1 MLCHSFR
8 SGSLAAIA
16 CVLMLAMPAE
26 AASPAPPA
34 VASAADSDPAKL
46 GWMQGA
52 PPAPD
57 RMVRFA
63 DGTYFTFPQL
73 RWSFAHFRELV
84 PTARI
89 SRGPGPVA
97 ELPEAPR
104 ADLAGVTF
112 VPTGGSQPVNW
123 VSAFDAIYGD
133 GVLVLHKGRV
143 VYERYNGVMN
153 RSQPHIAFSLTK
165 SFFGTL
171 AEMMIESGELDDRQT
186 VAHYLPE
193 LASSGFG
200 NATVRQVMDMTTG
213 LYYDEDYASPR
224 SGVVAFGT
232 AVGIMPPPPGYQG
245 PATSTDY
252 LKTIKPEGQ
261 HGVRF
266 DYQSVDTEVLGWIM
280 ARITGK
286 PAHRLLEERIFSK
299 LGAEQDAAIV
309 IDRAGM
315 AFAAGGLNLTLRD
328 LARFAE
334 MIRNDG
340 RFNGQQIVPA
350 AVVAGIHQGASKADF
365 AKAKYETMP
374 GWSYRS
380 QWWVTHNAHNVLVG
394 RGIHGQMIYIDPAA
408 EMVAVRFMSNPVAST
423 ATFDAQTLP
432 AFAALAD
439 HLMAVEPKR

>member
-133 GVLVLHKGRV
+133 GVLVRPDVGLQ
-143 VYERYNGVMN
+143 E
-153 RSQPHIAFSLTK
+153 SLP
-165 SFFGTL
+165 SGWMADGIQRL
-171 AEMMIESGELDDRQT
+171 A
-186 VAHYLPE
+186 
-193 LASSGFG
+193 
-200 NATVRQVMDMTTG
+200 
-213 LYYDEDYASPR
+213 
-224 SGVVAFGT
+224 
-232 AVGIMPPPPGYQG
+232 
-245 PATSTDY
+245 
-252 LKTIKPEGQ
+252 
-261 HGVRF
+261 
-266 DYQSVDTEVLGWIM
+266 
-280 ARITGK
+280 
-286 PAHRLLEERIFSK
+286 
-299 LGAEQDAAIV
+299 
-309 IDRAGM
+309 
-315 AFAAGGLNLTLRD
+315 AAG
-328 LARFAE
+328 
-334 MIRNDG
+334 
-340 RFNGQQIVPA
+340 
-350 AVVAGIHQGASKADF
+350 S
-365 AKAKYETMP
+365 
-374 GWSYRS
+374 
-380 QWWVTHNAHNVLVG
+380 
-394 RGIHGQMIYIDPAA
+394 
-408 EMVAVRFMSNPVAST
+408 
-423 ATFDAQTLP
+423 
-432 AFAALAD
+432 
-439 HLMAVEPKR
+439 